1 MYKFSEYNSSVLQV
15 AGGKK
20 DTIADSLSKRLL
32 GNLSI
37 SHSPNLLL
45 KKKNVMR
52 HYLPK
57 EIKTECTLFWGKAG
71 QDKHISNTRMNSLWN
86 WATYSFIMKNIQ
98 WNDFFFSLGKVRRR
112 ALYILTEIFNL
123 YF

>member
-45 KKKNVMR
+45 KKKKC
-52 HYLPK
+52 HEALPTK
-57 EIKTECTLFWGKAG
+57 RNKDRMYTVLG
-71 QDKHISNTRMNSLWN
+71 QGWTGQTH
-86 WATYSFIMKNIQ
+86 F
-98 WNDFFFSLGKVRRR
+98 
-112 ALYILTEIFNL
+112 
-123 YF
+123 

>member
-45 KKKNVMR
+45 KKKMS
-52 HYLPK
+52 
-57 EIKTECTLFWGKAG
+57 WG
-71 QDKHISNTRMNSLWN
+71 T
-86 WATYSFIMKNIQ
+86 TYQK
-98 WNDFFFSLGKVRRR
+98 K
-112 ALYILTEIFNL
+112 
-123 YF
+123 